1 MGGYAPKSI
10 AKINFLAA
18 TPEGWVALL
27 QKISSI
33 SQILALFSIKK
44 LVFWVVMLRNGRR
57 FSGWACSEFTTLT
70 GKRTLTVSFGN
81 RLDKSSLARACLL
94 SNIIPMG

>member
-10 AKINFLAA
+10 AKINFLAEM
-18 TPEGWVALL
+18 PEGWVALL
-27 QKISSI
+27 RKICSI

-57 FSGWACSEFTTLT
+57 FSGWACSEFTRQS
-70 GKRTLTVSFGN
+70 KAVHQN
-81 RLDKSSLARACLL
+81 PNYCL
-94 SNIIPMG
+94 